1 MSGPTAFQIEVARL
15 FFSLPASKGFLI
27 AGGGAL
33 LATGLT
39 SRPTQDL
46 DFFGEMGQ
54 VNISEAREQF
64 LRAATN
70 RHWKCKVVQS
80 DELFVRMHVK
90 GTEEVLVDIA
100 IDVAARFPSQI
111 SVLGPTFNHEE
122 LAGRKMLALFDR
134 AEARDFADVFAL
146 AKHFSKELLLL
157 RASELEVSLE
167 TEVLAAM
174 MRSLSRFSDDELPID
189 QSSTDELRNFFAV
202 WANELGSAIQ

>member
-54 VNISEAREQF
+54 VNISEARKQF

-70 RHWKCKVVQS
+70 RHWKCKVIQS

-202 WANELGSAIQ
+202 WANELDSAIQ

>member
-70 RHWKCKVVQS
+70 RHWKCKVIQS

-90 GTEEVLVDIA
+90 RTEEVLVDTA